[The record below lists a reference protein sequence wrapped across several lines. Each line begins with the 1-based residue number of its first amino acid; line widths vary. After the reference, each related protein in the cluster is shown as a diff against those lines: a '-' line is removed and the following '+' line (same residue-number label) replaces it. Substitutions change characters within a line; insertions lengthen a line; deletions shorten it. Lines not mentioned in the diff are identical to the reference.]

1 MKKKHQDHSRL
12 DRREFVVGTAA
23 VVAGAALVG
32 CSDDD
37 DLPAK
42 KDSGADA
49 PAGKEAGPGA
59 EAGTGDGPGPVTWN
73 VVEVHD
79 PKSMNGKTPD
89 ATRVEAMLASG
100 LTTLAGAKDLKA
112 AWKTLLPGFTASK
125 RIGIKVNCLS
135 SYLYNST
142 ELLAALVKTLVK
154 DLGAD
159 AKKIVVWDR
168 RGDELIRS
176 KITEAKVGCPVLGT
190 VKSTSDT
197 SGPGYEAAAL
207 KANGK
212 ATHLS
217 KILTQQTDLTI
228 NIPVLKTHNIS
239 AVTGALKNIYGFIDN
254 PGDFHT
260 DLNDYLPALYAL
272 QPIPKHCVLNITEGL
287 LAVTKGD
294 TSDPPDTI
302 AARLLFSRDPVA
314 LDAHAV
320 ALINQLRGT
329 LKPVPTAKLTWLA
342 NAEKA
347 KLGTTKVN
355 LKQIKIT

>member
-1 MKKKHQDHSRL
+1 MKKKYQEDNRL

-23 VVAGAALVG
+23 AVAGATLVG

-37 DLPAK
+37 DPNPK
-42 KDSGADA
+42 KDSGT
-49 PAGKEAGPGA
+49 
-59 EAGTGDGPGPVTWN
+59 GTGDGPGLAAWN

-79 PKSMNGKTPD
+79 PKAMNGKTPD
-89 ATRVEAMLASG
+89 AKRVEAMLASG
-100 LTTLAGAKDLKA
+100 LTTLAGAKDLPA
-112 AWKTLLPGFTASK
+112 AWQALLPGFTSSK

-135 SYLYNST
+135 HYLYNTT

-168 RGDELIRS
+168 RVDELVRS
-176 KITEAKVGCPVLGT
+176 KITETAVGCPVLGT
-190 VKSTSDT
+190 IKSTSDT
-197 SGPGYEAAAL
+197 SGPGYEPAAV

-217 KILTQQTDLTI
+217 KILTQQTDFTI
-228 NIPVLKTHNIS
+228 NLPVLKTHGIS
-239 AVTGALKNIYGFIDN
+239 GVTGALKNIYGVIDN

-302 AARLLFSRDPVA
+302 ASRLIFSADPVA
-314 LDAHAV
+314 QDSHAV
-320 ALINQLRGT
+320 ALINQLRGK
-329 LKPVPTAKLTWLA
+329 LKPVPTAKLTWLT

-347 KLGTTKVN
+347 KLGTTKVT
-355 LKQIKIT
+355 LKQVKL